1 MSLERGLVSVS
12 EHKQVFRRLIDEGF
26 NGGRLSVLDELLTED
41 FVDHSPCRRLGG
53 TQELRERIAL
63 LRVALPD
70 LHICVDQLAATDNMT
85 WAAVSVRGTARG
97 VPGMPATDRCL
108 GFSRIDTCRYVNGRI
123 AEYWSETA
131 DLMEQLGITVP

>member
-1 MSLERGLVSVS
+1 M
-12 EHKQVFRRLIDEGF
+12 
-26 NGGRLSVLDELLTED
+26 
-41 FVDHSPCRRLGG
+41 
-53 TQELRERIAL
+53 AL
-63 LRVALPD
+63 LRIAVPD
-70 LHICVDQLAATDNMT
+70 LHVCVDRLAASDDMT

-97 VPGMPATDRCL
+97 VPGLPASGQRL